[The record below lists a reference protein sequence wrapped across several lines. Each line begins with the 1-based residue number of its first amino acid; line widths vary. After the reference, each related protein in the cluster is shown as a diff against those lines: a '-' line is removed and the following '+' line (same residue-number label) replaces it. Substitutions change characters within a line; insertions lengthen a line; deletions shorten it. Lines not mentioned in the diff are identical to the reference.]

1 MLRYGISWV
10 ALVRIQATRQCH
22 YLKKPPSSIVV
33 ANLLAFN
40 AFAQAPAAAAAAPP
54 PEAAA
59 APAFEPAPVAAAPA
73 PVAAAPAPAAAPA
86 AAPAN
91 KAPAGDSDHDAMVG
105 HLAVGY
111 MGFTNVPYGYLA
123 DLGNAYPNS
132 QIARAP
138 VVGVRYWFN
147 SGLGLDV
154 GLGFTTTF
162 GSNSTPAANGATTS
176 TDANAPTA
184 FVLHGGL
191 PIAFASAKHYTFE
204 LIPEVNFGYAQQA
217 ITNGDMSGMHFDVGA
232 RVGTEIHFGF
242 MGIPQLALQASVGLK
257 IDVNQTKDELTV
269 GGVTT
274 KATSSRTVVGTTVY
288 DNPWNIFLGNVS
300 ALYYL

>member
-1 MLRYGISWV
+1 
-10 ALVRIQATRQCH
+10 
-22 YLKKPPSSIVV
+22 
-33 ANLLAFN
+33 
-40 AFAQAPAAAAAAPP
+40 
-54 PEAAA
+54 
-59 APAFEPAPVAAAPA
+59 
-73 PVAAAPAPAAAPA
+73 
-86 AAPAN
+86 
-91 KAPAGDSDHDAMVG
+91 
-105 HLAVGY
+105 
-111 MGFTNVPYGYLA
+111 
-123 DLGNAYPNS
+123 
-132 QIARAP
+132 

-162 GSNSTPAANGATTS
+162 GSNSKPAANGDGTTNS
-176 TDANAPTA
+176 SDANAPTA

-191 PIAFASAKHYTFE
+191 PIAFASAKHYVFE

-217 ITNGDMSGMHFDVGA
+217 ITNGDMSGLHIDLGA

-242 MGIPQLALQASVGLK
+242 IGIPQLALQASVGLK
-257 IDVNQTKDELTV
+257 IDVNQTKDEVTV
-269 GGVTT
+269 GGVTQ

>member
-1 MLRYGISWV
+1 
-10 ALVRIQATRQCH
+10 
-22 YLKKPPSSIVV
+22 
-33 ANLLAFN
+33 
-40 AFAQAPAAAAAAPP
+40 
-54 PEAAA
+54 
-59 APAFEPAPVAAAPA
+59 
-73 PVAAAPAPAAAPA
+73 
-86 AAPAN
+86 
-91 KAPAGDSDHDAMVG
+91 MVG

-111 MGFTNVPYGYLA
+111 LGFTNVPYGYLQ
-123 DLGNAYPNS
+123 DPGNTYPSN

-138 VVGVRYWFN
+138 VVGIRYWF
-147 SGLGLDV
+147 SSSLGLDV

-162 GSNSTPAANGATTS
+162 GSNSLPNANGSTTS

-191 PIAFASAKHYTFE
+191 PIAFASAKHYVFE
-204 LIPEVNFGYAQQA
+204 LIPEMNVGYAQQA
-217 ITNGDMSGMHFDVGA
+217 RTNGDMSGLHIDLGA

-242 MGIPQLALQASVGLK
+242 IGIPQLALQASVGLK
-257 IDVNQTKDELTV
+257 IDVNQTKDEVTT
-269 GGVTT
+269 GGVTQ

>member
-1 MLRYGISWV
+1 MKRSHHIT
-10 ALVRIQATRQCH
+10 A
-22 YLKKPPSSIVV
+22 SSIAV
-33 ANLLAFN
+33 ANLLALN
-40 AFAQAPAAAAAAPP
+40 VFAQAPAAPP
-54 PEAAA
+54 AEAAA
-59 APAFEPAPVAAAPA
+59 APAFEPAAVPAPAPTAAPA
-73 PVAAAPAPAAAPA
+73 PAPAAPAAAPA
-86 AAPAN
+86 AD
-91 KAPAGDSDHDAMVG
+91 KPAGDSDHDAMVG

-111 MGFTNVPYGYLA
+111 MGFTNVPYGYLG
-123 DLGNAYPNS
+123 DLGNTYPNN

-138 VVGVRYWFN
+138 VVGVRYWF
-147 SGLGLDV
+147 SPALGLDV

-184 FVLHGGL
+184 FVVHGGL
-191 PIAFASAKHYTFE
+191 PIAFASAKHYVFE

-217 ITNGDMSGMHFDVGA
+217 ITDGDMNGIHFDMGA

-242 MGIPQLALQASVGLK
+242 IGIPQLALQASVGLK
-257 IDVNQTKDELTV
+257 IDVNQTKNETTPA
-269 GGVTT
+269 GGQTI
-274 KATSSRTVVGTTVY
+274 KQTSSRTVVGTTVY